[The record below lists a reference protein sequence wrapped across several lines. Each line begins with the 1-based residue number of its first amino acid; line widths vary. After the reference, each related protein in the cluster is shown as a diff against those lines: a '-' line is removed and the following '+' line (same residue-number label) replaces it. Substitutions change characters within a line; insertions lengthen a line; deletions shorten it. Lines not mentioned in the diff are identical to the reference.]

1 MKRFFVVS
9 MISFLTL
16 TIGWGQNSQEVK
28 PGAYLRMRWETVAV
42 GMPSAWY
49 GSDEAKQV
57 AENVLLSQKE
67 IGGWAKN
74 EPLHLT
80 FSDSLKTHYIQTKTE
95 KGGTF
100 DNGSTL
106 SEMRFLAKV
115 YSKIQNER
123 YKQAFEKGLNYI
135 FIAQYDNGGW
145 PQYFPVKD
153 PSDEIML
160 DKTEPYSMHIT
171 YNDDAFV
178 NIMTLLKQIY
188 SGDEEFAPL
197 SISKEIKEQA
207 KERFCKGVDC
217 ILKSQIVVDN
227 KPAVWCAQHDE
238 ITLAPANA
246 RAYELASF
254 SGSESVGILLLLMD
268 IDNPSKNVIAA
279 VDGAVKWLEGHKIE
293 GIKIGTE
300 IDENGRRNRIVVE
313 DKNAPPIWARFY
325 DLETGKPFFCSR
337 DGIKRSSMADI
348 SAERRNGYSWYTY
361 APEKVFTK
369 YPEWKQ
375 KWNP

>member
-28 PGAYLRMRWETVAV
+28 PGAYLRMRWETIAV

-254 SGSESVGILLLLMD
+254 SGSESVGILLLLMEL
-268 IDNPSKNVIAA
+268 DNPSKNVIAA
-279 VDGAVKWLEGHKIE
+279 VDGAIKWLEGHKIE

-313 DKNAPPIWARFY
+313 DKNSPPIWARFY

>member
-28 PGAYLRMRWETVAV
+28 PGAYLRMRWETIAV

-227 KPAVWCAQHDE
+227 KPTVWCAQHDE

-254 SGSESVGILLLLMD
+254 SGSESVGILLLLMEL
-268 IDNPSKNVIAA
+268 DNPSKNVIAA
-279 VDGAVKWLEGHKIE
+279 VDGAIKWLEGHKIE

-313 DKNAPPIWARFY
+313 DKNSPPIWARFY

-337 DGIKRSSMADI
+337 DGVKRSSMADI

>member
-28 PGAYLRMRWETVAV
+28 PGAYLRMRWETIAV

>member
-28 PGAYLRMRWETVAV
+28 PGAYLRMRWETIAV

-115 YSKIQNER
+115 YSKVKDER

-153 PSDEIML
+153 PGDEIML

-268 IDNPSKNVIAA
+268 LDNPSKNVITA

>member
-1 MKRFFVVS
+1 

-28 PGAYLRMRWETVAV
+28 PGAYLRMRWETIAV

>member
-28 PGAYLRMRWETVAV
+28 PGAYLRMRWETIAV

-313 DKNAPPIWARFY
+313 DKNASPIWARFY

-361 APEKVFTK
+361 APERVFTK